1 MTDTKKMTRDAT
13 IAQALTFATYQ
24 RLAVTLTVV
33 STLLR
38 DALDLPIFGIDMRLE
53 EWAHVGLSVLASRCE
68 ARARAFARLDYVSS
82 DWDSHELTQIS
93 ARLDALRSCIS
104 LFDATEL
111 AGDLEEVTALLDG
124 ACMAYRWQHR
134 DDVTKRLT
142 LAYAKGRADVVATL
156 TDEELRSALTTAQ
169 AAALE
174 RPLPPS
180 WEDVRWSRLA
190 EHRVDDELATLC
202 KHYDIDTLHD
212 LSCVGF
218 STFAQLEGS
227 SRKLAAEARAFL
239 VGARFGGAW

>member
-13 IAQALTFATYQ
+13 IAQALTLATYQ

-33 STLLR
+33 ATLLR
-38 DALDLPIFGIDMRLE
+38 NALDLPIFGIDMRLE

-93 ARLDALRSCIS
+93 ARLDALRSCII

-124 ACMAYRWQHR
+124 ACMAYRFEHR
-134 DDVTKRLT
+134 NDV
-142 LAYAKGRADVVATL
+142 LARFAA
-156 TDEELRSALTTAQ
+156 ALKQAQ

-174 RPLPPS
+174 RPLVKQAIAELPDCEPALGPPDS
-180 WEDVRWSRLA
+180 AWTCEPSEALED
-190 EHRVDDELATLC
+190 
-202 KHYDIDTLHD
+202 
-212 LSCVGF
+212 
-218 STFAQLEGS
+218 EG
-227 SRKLAAEARAFL
+227 EA
-239 VGARFGGAW
+239 